1 MPSIINIL
9 IDFVFFRRGPFAWS
23 TICWDVTTIILT
35 PRSFD
40 IFSQKLPLV
49 KTAAGTCT
57 CNSMLPGLPGLQTCK
72 ARKDPTMHVSGRLT
86 YGSTMVHV
94 PVEDGRMIKSNYQ
107 KVERMLSIWYLL
119 TVLLRNASC
128 SSS

>member
-1 MPSIINIL
+1 M
-9 IDFVFFRRGPFAWS
+9 
-23 TICWDVTTIILT
+23 T

-57 CNSMLPGLPGLQTCK
+57 SMLPGLPGLQTCK
-72 ARKDPTMHVSGRLT
+72 ARKDPTMHVPGRLP

-94 PVEDGRMIKSNYQ
+94 PVEDGRMIKSNYHAVTV
-107 KVERMLSIWYLL
+107 VEGRKNVVNMIPPKS
-119 TVLLRNASC
+119 TTA
-128 SSS
+128 